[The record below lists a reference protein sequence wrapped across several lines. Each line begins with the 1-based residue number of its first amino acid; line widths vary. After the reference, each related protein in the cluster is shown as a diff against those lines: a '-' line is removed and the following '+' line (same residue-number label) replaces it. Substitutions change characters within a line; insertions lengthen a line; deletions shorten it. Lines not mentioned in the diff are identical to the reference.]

1 MEKANSCLLKLGNVC
16 TGYRMGFIHVRI
28 GFLALFLDY
37 LLLVVADVSKIAKS
51 TPDPSIP
58 LNGTAVQSLIYRFDI
73 IQFALEMHHSLPFFS
88 NYRSNLDHNRSFSET
103 CISHTN
109 PTIEEKKT
117 NIQNFEPL
125 LYSVQV
131 TLNQSLHQFK
141 SKPFQFNP
149 AKIDQRLT
157 ITRN

>member
-1 MEKANSCLLKLGNVC
+1 MEKANSCLLKIGNVC

-28 GFLALFLDY
+28 GFLAPFLDY
-37 LLLVVADVSKIAKS
+37 LLLVVADVSIIAKS

-109 PTIEEKKT
+109 PTIEEKKNKHT
-117 NIQNFEPL
+117 KLRTSAVFSSSNSQSIITSIQIKTIP
-125 LYSVQV
+125 VQ
-131 TLNQSLHQFK
+131 SG
-141 SKPFQFNP
+141 
-149 AKIDQRLT
+149 
-157 ITRN
+157 